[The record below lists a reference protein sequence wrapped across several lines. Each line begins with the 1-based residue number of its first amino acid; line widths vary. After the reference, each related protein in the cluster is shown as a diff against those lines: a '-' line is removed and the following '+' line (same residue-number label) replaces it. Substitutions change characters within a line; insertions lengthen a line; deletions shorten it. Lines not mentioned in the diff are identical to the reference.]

1 MIKTLS
7 EPGPVGDFLVF
18 ITGSYKKT
26 LWLTSCFMVKDRCF
40 QPEPGKKG
48 RILLSFVLV
57 SLTLEALT
65 AAGVQAGKED
75 LKYA

>member
-40 QPEPGKKG
+40 QPEPEA
-48 RILLSFVLV
+48 LSFVLV